1 MDLADEFF
9 FAAGLDLERSEFAY
23 SFWSAVFMQ
32 EYGKS
37 KRRGF
42 KAEKKVEAI
51 NESESLPSKKIRN
64 SMGILIR
71 N

>member
-1 MDLADEFF
+1 MNFF
-9 FAAGLDLERSEFAY
+9 LRQVWIWKGRNSRIHSGLPYLCRSMGSQKEE
-23 SFWSAVFMQ
+23 VLKQ
-32 EYGKS
+32 K
-37 KRRGF
+37 
-42 KAEKKVEAI
+42 KKVEAI